1 MSISQP
7 AEVCVYIVVAFCL
20 PLLAVLLVVGVADGI
35 VALVSAD
42 VGPAAASAVVLGLVA
57 VGVTFGEL
65 AC

>member
-7 AEVCVYIVVAFCL
+7 AEVCVYIVVAFCP
-20 PLLAVLLVVGVADGI
+20 PLLACVGVANGI

-42 VGPAAASAVVLGLVA
+42 VGPAAAAAVVLGLVA